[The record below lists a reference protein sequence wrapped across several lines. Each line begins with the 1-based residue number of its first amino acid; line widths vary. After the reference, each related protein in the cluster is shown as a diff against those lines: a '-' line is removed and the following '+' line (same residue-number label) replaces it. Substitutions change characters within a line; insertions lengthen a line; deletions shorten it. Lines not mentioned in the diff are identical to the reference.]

1 MWKRRSAATGTTPAP
16 RKIFRKRG
24 HGRRSSHSGTHTSTQ
39 ELALAKPLKCRM
51 KFAIKS
57 SRLSLAEKAS
67 IAGIEVASKKTSST
81 SATRGNVTHALKHA
95 LNLFD
100 SGLSSSDDETT
111 PPERPQ
117 KHSREIPLSEDVAKS
132 LAVKGIFE

>member
-1 MWKRRSAATGTTPAP
+1 
-16 RKIFRKRG
+16 
-24 HGRRSSHSGTHTSTQ
+24 
-39 ELALAKPLKCRM
+39 M

-67 IAGIEVASKKTSST
+67 IAGIEVANKKTSST

-111 PPERPQ
+111 PLERPQ